1 MKSTFIGEIFLLDF
15 KGRQVLYIL
24 TETKLDYIE
33 DAVYHLQTTGFLL
46 HLFFSPWQ
54 PGVSSTTEARR
65 VPVRVARHG
74 VCACSEQLGGGMS
87 RGFNGPAST
96 CPCRED
102 LAASVGGSTLN
113 SHR

>member
-46 HLFFSPWQ
+46 HLFFSP
-54 PGVSSTTEARR
+54 R
-65 VPVRVARHG
+65 
-74 VCACSEQLGGGMS
+74 
-87 RGFNGPAST
+87 
-96 CPCRED
+96 
-102 LAASVGGSTLN
+102 
-113 SHR
+113 